1 MLSAAAAVGED
12 YVGGP
17 IDPPSPDSAIGGGA
31 GRGRAPLKRSELKLS
46 PKSRSFS
53 PMC

>member
-1 MLSAAAAVGED
+1 MLSAAAAAVGED

-17 IDPPSPDSAIGGGA
+17 IDPPSPISAIGVA
-31 GRGRAPLKRSELKLS
+31 AARAPLKRSELKLS